1 MLACVELDLLSWIG
15 ARPVTVAEIAA
26 RADLPLDNARRL
38 AQAAAALDLLHR
50 EGEGYRLGDLG
61 AAVAGVP
68 GLGDMIRHHAMFYR
82 DLADPVA
89 LLRGETQPELAR
101 FWPYV
106 TGDAEV
112 AAPVAEVYSR
122 LMASSQTLV
131 AEETLRAVRLKN
143 VGHLMDIGGGTGA
156 FLRTALAATPG
167 MEATLFDLPDVV
179 ARAEPADRLR
189 IVPGSFRTDALPSG
203 ADAIS
208 LVRVLY
214 DHDDDA
220 VRDLLGKV
228 RVALPPG
235 GRLVISEPM
244 SGGSR
249 PARAGDAYFGLYTLA
264 MTTGR
269 PRSPDEHAAFLRAA
283 GFVDVEVPRMSRP
296 FITQVVTA
304 RRQS

>member
-1 MLACVELDLLSWIG
+1 MELDLFSWIG
-15 ARPVTVAEIAA
+15 PRAVSISEIAA
-26 RADLPLDNARRL
+26 RADLPEGSARRL
-38 AQAAAALDLLHR
+38 AQAAASLDLLRR

-68 GLGDMIRHHAMFYR
+68 GLGDMIRHHALFYR

-89 LLRGETQPELAR
+89 LLRGEAEPELAQ

-106 TGDAEV
+106 MGDAEV
-112 AAPVAEVYSR
+112 AAPVAGIYSR
-122 LMASSQTLV
+122 LMASSQALV
-131 AEETLRAVRLKN
+131 SEETLRAIDLKDVR
-143 VGHLMDIGGGTGA
+143 HLMDVGGGTGA
-156 FLRTALAATPG
+156 FLRAALAEAPG

-179 ARAEPADRLR
+179 ARAEAAPRLQV
-189 IVPGSFRTDALPSG
+189 VPGSFRTDALPEG

-220 VRDLLGKV
+220 VRALLAKV
-228 RVALPPG
+228 FATLPAG
-235 GRLVISEPM
+235 GRIIISEPM
-244 SGGSR
+244 SGGAR
-249 PARAGDAYFGLYTLA
+249 PERAGDAYFGFYTLA

-269 PRSPDEHAAFLRAA
+269 PRSPAEHAAFLREA
-283 GFVDVEVPRMSRP
+283 GFADIRTPRMGRP